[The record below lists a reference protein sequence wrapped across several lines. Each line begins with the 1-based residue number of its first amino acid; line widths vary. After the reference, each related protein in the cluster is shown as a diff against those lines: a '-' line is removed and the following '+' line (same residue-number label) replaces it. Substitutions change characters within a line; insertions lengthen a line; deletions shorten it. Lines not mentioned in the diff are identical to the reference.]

1 MWPHRPRGPRGSELS
16 AVKITPT
23 LTHVQAS
30 PFEETAFYASIAR
43 SPARA
48 LLIGR
53 RAMAALGTPMGTYDY
68 DFWLHPDDI
77 ETFNEAVAQFD
88 LVPNRTA
95 EAARSVGRYVLENSE
110 RVDVLVARQVSTV
123 DGTPVRF
130 DELYAR
136 AHRFEVAAGAIIAV
150 PTVSDLISTKR
161 FAVRA
166 KDLEDLRLLEALR
179 RELGE

>member
-1 MWPHRPRGPRGSELS
+1 M
-16 AVKITPT
+16 
-23 LTHVQAS
+23 
-30 PFEETAFYASIAR
+30 
-43 SPARA
+43 
-48 LLIGR
+48 IGR
-53 RAMAALGTPMGTYDY
+53 RAMVALGVPVGTYGY
-68 DFWLHPDDI
+68 DFWLHPDDL
-77 ETFNEAVAQFD
+77 ETFNDAV
-88 LVPNRTA
+88 
-95 EAARSVGRYVLENSE
+95 ARSVGRYVLENGE

-166 KDLEDLRLLEALR
+166 KDLEDIRLLEALR
-179 RELGE
+179 QELGE

>member
-1 MWPHRPRGPRGSELS
+1 
-16 AVKITPT
+16 
-23 LTHVQAS
+23 VQAS
-30 PFEETAFYASIAR
+30 AFEENAFFAAIAR
-43 SPARA
+43 SAARA
-48 LLIGR
+48 LMIGR
-53 RAMAALGTPMGTYDY
+53 RAMVALGVPVGTYGY
-68 DFWLHPDDI
+68 DFWLHPDDL
-77 ETFNEAVAQFD
+77 ETFNDAV
-88 LVPNRTA
+88 
-95 EAARSVGRYVLENSE
+95 ARSVGRYVLENGE

-166 KDLEDLRLLEALR
+166 KDLEDIRLLEALR
-179 RELGE
+179 QELGE

>member
-1 MWPHRPRGPRGSELS
+1 MNR
-16 AVKITPT
+16 
-23 LTHVQAS
+23 VQAS
-30 PFEETAFYASIAR
+30 AFEETAFFEAIAR
-43 SPARA
+43 SAVRV

-53 RAMAALGTPMGTYDY
+53 RAMAALGVPVGTAGYE
-68 DFWLHPDDI
+68 FWLHADDVEAI
-77 ETFNEAVAQFD
+77 NEVVAPFD

-95 EAARSVGRYVLENSE
+95 EAARSMGRYVLENVE
-110 RVDVLVARQVSTV
+110 RVEVLVARQVSTV

-136 AHRFEVAAGAIIAV
+136 AHRFEVAAGARLAV